1 MVEKAK
7 APASLDDLDF
17 DNTPPVR
24 PVSDPLLQWFNGLP
38 TDGDRIAKG
47 WHIERDKHSPID
59 EVCRALGLDSYGV
72 VHRSSGKTVPY
83 WALRS
88 CSLFIITQGVQSV
101 NDMNASRERIGLAYG
116 WLNGKGSSKLKFR
129 AIVHELA
136 ARGYAEP
143 FTVSLEGLIT
153 REMLAA
159 LGEQFRA
166 IDAFAAHREKRGKG
180 GYPPYYALSL
190 PLHPA
195 SQIKMVGQGQQN
207 AILPMFAAIP
217 SPVTSDYLREHLC
230 PVDLFYRIRDT
241 LLTPTILWSNDTTRH
256 IYQGSDQEPWE
267 LAENGEAAS
276 DRDPDPSPS
285 PARAAPRPVPAQSRD
300 GDGKPELATE
310 QQFAT
315 IHKLCEH
322 LSRPVPD
329 NLSAFSF
336 AQARDLIAT
345 LSHHYRAIRSKLPI
359 VARGD
364 TAAPPTQARLAERCK
379 ALGRDYG
386 IVVKSILK
394 VAPDTQLTEE
404 HRVILARTLDM
415 WEHIE
420 QEKAA
425 AKATSGK

>member
-1 MVEKAK
+1 MIEKTQ

-17 DNTPPVR
+17 DTTPPVR
-24 PVSDPLLQWFNGLP
+24 PISDPFLQWFNGLP

-47 WHIERDKHSPID
+47 WHIERGKHSLID
-59 EVCRALGLDSYGV
+59 DVCRAMGLDSYGV
-72 VHRSSGKTVPY
+72 VHRRSGKTVPY

-101 NDMNASRERIGLAYG
+101 NEMNASRERIGIAYG
-116 WLNGKGSSKLKFR
+116 WLNDKNSSKLKFR

-136 ARGYAEP
+136 AHGYMEP
-143 FTVSLEGLIT
+143 FIVSLEGLIT

-159 LGEQFRA
+159 LSEQFRA
-166 IDAFAAHREKRGKG
+166 IDAFVAHREKRGKK

-195 SQIKMVGQGQQN
+195 SQIKMVGQQGTDKQN
-207 AILPMFAAIP
+207 TILPMFAAIP
-217 SPVTSDYLREHLC
+217 DPVTADYLREHLC
-230 PVDLFYRIRDT
+230 PVDLFQCIHDT
-241 LLTPTILWSNDTTRH
+241 LLAPTVLWSGNTTRH
-256 IYQGSDQEPWE
+256 IYQGNDQEPWE
-267 LAENGEAAS
+267 VAENGEVP
-276 DRDPDPSPS
+276 DRDPDPLPS
-285 PARAAPRPVPAQSRD
+285 PERAGRRLAPTQLKGS
-300 GDGKPELATE
+300 GDAPATE

-315 IHKLCEH
+315 IRKLCEH
-322 LSRPVPD
+322 LSQPVPE
-329 NLSAFSF
+329 NNSALSF

-345 LSHHYRAIRSKLPI
+345 LSHQYRATRAKLPV

-364 TAAPPTQARLAERCK
+364 TAAPPTQAQLAERCK

-415 WEHIE
+415 WEQIE
-420 QEKAA
+420 REKA